1 MSEKEFNRLLRNLS
15 FLKQKWERN
24 LKKGKKH
31 SASLFKGK
39 YFWLLKR
46 IIRLVERDLV
56 RW

>member
-24 LKKGKKH
+24 LQKGKKH

-46 IIRLVERDLV
+46 VIRLAERDLV